1 MRLPVRYAEGRINHW
16 IGAGWV
22 QRVRVRTRPY
32 RGGPAT
38 LDRELE
44 LLGELSRLTDS
55 LIRVPGTNWRV
66 GLDPLI
72 GLIPV
77 VGDLVSSFIAFYI
90 LAAAAR
96 YGVPRVTQLRMG
108 INLALDFLLGSI
120 PFFGDAFDA
129 WFKANDRNV
138 ALLRQRVYAAGTRD
152 VRGGLSD
159 WLVVGL
165 MVACLLAIL
174 IGSMALGWYLL
185 SQLIAWIQAR

>member
-1 MRLPVRYAEGRINHW
+1 M
-16 IGAGWV
+16 
-22 QRVRVRTRPY
+22 QRVRVRPY
-32 RGGPAT
+32 RGEPAPAA

-44 LLGELSRLTDS
+44 FLGELSRLTDS
-55 LIRVPGTNWRV
+55 LIRIPGTNWRV
-66 GLDPLI
+66 GLDPFI

-96 YGVPRVTQLRMG
+96 YGVPRITQLRMG
-108 INLALDFLLGSI
+108 MNLGLDFLIGSV
-120 PFFGDAFDA
+120 PFLGDAFDA
-129 WFKANDRNV
+129 WFKANNRNV
-138 ALLRQRVYAAGTRD
+138 ALLRQRVYSAGTGSR
-152 VRGGLSD
+152 VGGLTD

-165 MVACLLAIL
+165 MIACLLAVL